1 MAGDDLSGALL
12 ASSITVISL
21 TTVFIGTRLWIR
33 SSLKTIGTDDY
44 LITAAWVFLTGLC
57 TCTILS
63 AKVGFGKHM
72 NEVSNQD
79 LQKFLRYTTGCS
91 ATFSIGIGCAKS
103 SFAVLYLRINPQPV
117 LRILNKCLIVFLA
130 MQAIEEALI
139 VILQCRPVM
148 AAYVVPRPAHAKC
161 LDLRVLWWC
170 TFVFNMCTDL
180 FLFIQ
185 PIPAMWR
192 LHLPVAKR
200 LGLIAMLSLG
210 LLVCVT
216 SIIRIIF
223 VTRIGPDAT
232 YEFAEPMIWSQVELA
247 SLVVCSTI
255 PCLRQV
261 IQKVPW
267 LNHAL
272 GLSSGRRSSNNYYG
286 WSGSKKTG
294 GSIPLKSYNQ
304 NHKDGY
310 LQSKSK
316 GNTAYG
322 LTSHAIGG
330 AHTKNDSTEEIF
342 PYKTDGNGAILV
354 TRPIFGRPVF
364 HAENA
369 SPAASP
375 RHLPAA
381 VSCAGHTA
389 RIASFP
395 RSLAQVLKL
404 LGVGDKQGLS
414 ASDNSTIEQA
424 ISVVESAL
432 TSAPNSSS
440 RNTTSHEHQVSNV
453 SPTVP
458 RSTEWA
464 QQNAQSE
471 ESPLA
476 LGSNDEQPHNL
487 HIVGPAVTSDNQVL
501 SDYLSSMP
509 SASRG
514 SRIIRPAIGTRSRP
528 VLFTTVQKR
537 PVGLDSNLSFAEER
551 LQLIEKILEHF
562 TSDLLDIYFDK
573 ANSCFPLLDEAHFR
587 KQYRENK
594 SAISPA
600 LLSGLYAHSITFW
613 NSSPILSRHRCPDGR
628 FIWNLATEA
637 AYSQIHRSPGISTIE
652 ALILNISGREV
663 TALIGNG
670 VLLASS
676 VAMAH
681 SLGLNHSP
689 ISWEIPQSEKN
700 LRMKIWWAL
709 LIHDKW
715 LSLSHGTPPLISP
728 TLNDVPQPLIENLC
742 GEGSSSEQALNASVY
757 IALVGLTE
765 VLDLHLRH
773 VHQFSLSDE
782 STDTTHLEL
791 ALNNWIETLSDEIR
805 RVVIRGNNLKI
816 PGAANL
822 RLSYLTVRLLLQRI
836 ELEAE
841 KRVRDTGDSRLLN
854 RYMQARRTAEDILIL
869 TQELQPEHLADC
881 WLPSSAFAF
890 STTVSFLLRCA
901 LETENSTAGLVQ
913 SSSLKIASDLLS
925 ALREHKEKHAWDL
938 GDICLAQHADVVE
951 KLRAMTPPED
961 PSVEEVLDFSSF
973 AMAES
978 SYLDQLFPSLW
989 DPLQNV
995 W

>member
-1 MAGDDLSGALL
+1 MPKTQVPLPVRGIFHLLSD
-12 ASSITVISL
+12 VP
-21 TTVFIGTRLWIR
+21 GTPH
-33 SSLKTIGTDDY
+33 G
-44 LITAAWVFLTGLC
+44 
-57 TCTILS
+57 
-63 AKVGFGKHM
+63 
-72 NEVSNQD
+72 
-79 LQKFLRYTTGCS
+79 
-91 ATFSIGIGCAKS
+91 
-103 SFAVLYLRINPQPV
+103 
-117 LRILNKCLIVFLA
+117 
-130 MQAIEEALI
+130 
-139 VILQCRPVM
+139 
-148 AAYVVPRPAHAKC
+148 
-161 LDLRVLWWC
+161 
-170 TFVFNMCTDL
+170 
-180 FLFIQ
+180 
-185 PIPAMWR
+185 
-192 LHLPVAKR
+192 LHLSHGVSFKFSNSSASET
-200 LGLIAMLSLG
+200 I
-210 LLVCVT
+210 
-216 SIIRIIF
+216 SI
-223 VTRIGPDAT
+223 
-232 YEFAEPMIWSQVELA
+232 
-247 SLVVCSTI
+247 
-255 PCLRQV
+255 
-261 IQKVPW
+261 
-267 LNHAL
+267 
-272 GLSSGRRSSNNYYG
+272 
-286 WSGSKKTG
+286 
-294 GSIPLKSYNQ
+294 
-304 NHKDGY
+304 
-310 LQSKSK
+310 
-316 GNTAYG
+316 
-322 LTSHAIGG
+322 
-330 AHTKNDSTEEIF
+330 
-342 PYKTDGNGAILV
+342 
-354 TRPIFGRPVF
+354 
-364 HAENA
+364 
-369 SPAASP
+369 
-375 RHLPAA
+375 
-381 VSCAGHTA
+381 
-389 RIASFP
+389 
-395 RSLAQVLKL
+395 
-404 LGVGDKQGLS
+404 
-414 ASDNSTIEQA
+414 SDNSTIEQPV
-424 ISVVESAL
+424 SVVESAP
-432 TSAPNSSS
+432 TSVPNSSS
-440 RNTTSHEHQVSNV
+440 RNTTSHENQVSSA
-453 SPTVP
+453 SPILP

-514 SRIIRPAIGTRSRP
+514 SQIIRPAIGNRSRP
-528 VLFTTVQKR
+528 VLFTAVQKR

-551 LQLIEKILEHF
+551 LQLIEKILEPF
-562 TSDLLDIYFDK
+562 TSDLIDVYFHK
-573 ANSCFPLLDEAHFR
+573 TNSCFPLLDEGHFR
-587 KQYRENK
+587 
-594 SAISPA
+594 
-600 LLSGLYAHSITFW
+600 
-613 NSSPILSRHRCPDGR
+613 
-628 FIWNLATEA
+628 
-637 AYSQIHRSPGISTIE
+637 
-652 ALILNISGREV
+652 GREV
-663 TALIGNG
+663 TSLIGNG

-728 TLNDVPQPLIENLC
+728 TLNDVPQPLVQDIC

-782 STDTTHLEL
+782 TTDTTHLEL
-791 ALNNWIETLSDEIR
+791 ALNNWIETLSDGIR

-961 PSVEEVLDFSSF
+961 PSAEEVLDFSSF

>member
-1 MAGDDLSGALL
+1 
-12 ASSITVISL
+12 
-21 TTVFIGTRLWIR
+21 
-33 SSLKTIGTDDY
+33 
-44 LITAAWVFLTGLC
+44 
-57 TCTILS
+57 
-63 AKVGFGKHM
+63 
-72 NEVSNQD
+72 
-79 LQKFLRYTTGCS
+79 
-91 ATFSIGIGCAKS
+91 
-103 SFAVLYLRINPQPV
+103 
-117 LRILNKCLIVFLA
+117 
-130 MQAIEEALI
+130 
-139 VILQCRPVM
+139 
-148 AAYVVPRPAHAKC
+148 
-161 LDLRVLWWC
+161 
-170 TFVFNMCTDL
+170 MCTDL

-200 LGLIAMLSLG
+200 LGLIAMLSLD
-210 LLVCVT
+210 LLVCAT
-216 SIIRIIF
+216 SIIRINF
-223 VTRIGPDAT
+223 VTRIGADAT
-232 YEFAEPMIWSQVELA
+232 YEFADPMIWSQVELA
-247 SLVVCSTI
+247 SLVICSTI

-294 GSIPLKSYNQ
+294 GSIPLRSYNQ

-310 LQSKSK
+310 LPSKSK
-316 GNTAYG
+316 GNTKYG

-330 AHTKNDSTEEIF
+330 AHTKNDRTEEIF
-342 PYKTDGNGAILV
+342 PHNTDGNGAILV
-354 TRPIFGRPVF
+354 PSSAGLYPMPKTQVPLPVRGIFHLLSDVPGTPHGLHLSHGVSF
-364 HAENA
+364 KFSNSSA
-369 SPAASP
+369 SETIS
-375 RHLPAA
+375 
-381 VSCAGHTA
+381 
-389 RIASFP
+389 I
-395 RSLAQVLKL
+395 
-404 LGVGDKQGLS
+404 
-414 ASDNSTIEQA
+414 SDNSTIEQPV
-424 ISVVESAL
+424 SVVESAP
-432 TSAPNSSS
+432 TSVPNSSS
-440 RNTTSHEHQVSNV
+440 RNTTSHENQVSNA
-453 SPTVP
+453 SPTLP
-458 RSTEWA
+458 RSTEWV

-514 SRIIRPAIGTRSRP
+514 SRIIRPAIGNRSRP
-528 VLFTTVQKR
+528 VLFTAVQKR

-551 LQLIEKILEHF
+551 LQLIEKILEPF
-562 TSDLLDIYFDK
+562 TTDLIDVYFHK
-573 ANSCFPLLDEAHFR
+573 TNSCFPLLDEGHFR

-652 ALILNISGREV
+652 ALILNIGGREV
-663 TALIGNG
+663 TSLIGNG

-728 TLNDVPQPLIENLC
+728 TLNDVPQPFVQDIC

-757 IALVGLTE
+757 IALVRLTE

-782 STDTTHLEL
+782 TTDTTHLEL
-791 ALNNWIETLSDEIR
+791 ALNNWIETLSDGIR

-961 PSVEEVLDFSSF
+961 PSAEEVLDFSSF

>member
-1 MAGDDLSGALL
+1 MND
-12 ASSITVISL
+12 
-21 TTVFIGTRLWIR
+21 R
-33 SSLKTIGTDDY
+33 
-44 LITAAWVFLTGLC
+44 TG
-57 TCTILS
+57 
-63 AKVGFGKHM
+63 
-72 NEVSNQD
+72 
-79 LQKFLRYTTGCS
+79 
-91 ATFSIGIGCAKS
+91 
-103 SFAVLYLRINPQPV
+103 
-117 LRILNKCLIVFLA
+117 
-130 MQAIEEALI
+130 
-139 VILQCRPVM
+139 
-148 AAYVVPRPAHAKC
+148 
-161 LDLRVLWWC
+161 
-170 TFVFNMCTDL
+170 
-180 FLFIQ
+180 
-185 PIPAMWR
+185 
-192 LHLPVAKR
+192 
-200 LGLIAMLSLG
+200 
-210 LLVCVT
+210 
-216 SIIRIIF
+216 
-223 VTRIGPDAT
+223 
-232 YEFAEPMIWSQVELA
+232 
-247 SLVVCSTI
+247 
-255 PCLRQV
+255 
-261 IQKVPW
+261 
-267 LNHAL
+267 
-272 GLSSGRRSSNNYYG
+272 
-286 WSGSKKTG
+286 
-294 GSIPLKSYNQ
+294 
-304 NHKDGY
+304 
-310 LQSKSK
+310 
-316 GNTAYG
+316 
-322 LTSHAIGG
+322 
-330 AHTKNDSTEEIF
+330 
-342 PYKTDGNGAILV
+342 
-354 TRPIFGRPVF
+354 PIFGRPVF

-404 LGVGDKQGLS
+404 LGVGDKQGCRQLEVP
-414 ASDNSTIEQA
+414 AV
-424 ISVVESAL
+424 SVVESAL

-528 VLFTTVQKR
+528 VLFTAVQKR

-562 TSDLLDIYFDK
+562 TSDLLDVYFNK

-816 PGAANL
+816 PGAASL

-901 LETENSTAGLVQ
+901 LETENSTTGLVQ

-961 PSVEEVLDFSSF
+961 PSAEEVLDFSSF

>member
-1 MAGDDLSGALL
+1 M
-12 ASSITVISL
+12 
-21 TTVFIGTRLWIR
+21 
-33 SSLKTIGTDDY
+33 
-44 LITAAWVFLTGLC
+44 
-57 TCTILS
+57 
-63 AKVGFGKHM
+63 
-72 NEVSNQD
+72 
-79 LQKFLRYTTGCS
+79 
-91 ATFSIGIGCAKS
+91 
-103 SFAVLYLRINPQPV
+103 P
-117 LRILNKCLIVFLA
+117 
-130 MQAIEEALI
+130 
-139 VILQCRPVM
+139 
-148 AAYVVPRPAHAKC
+148 
-161 LDLRVLWWC
+161 
-170 TFVFNMCTDL
+170 
-180 FLFIQ
+180 
-185 PIPAMWR
+185 
-192 LHLPVAKR
+192 
-200 LGLIAMLSLG
+200 
-210 LLVCVT
+210 
-216 SIIRIIF
+216 
-223 VTRIGPDAT
+223 
-232 YEFAEPMIWSQVELA
+232 
-247 SLVVCSTI
+247 
-255 PCLRQV
+255 
-261 IQKVPW
+261 
-267 LNHAL
+267 
-272 GLSSGRRSSNNYYG
+272 
-286 WSGSKKTG
+286 
-294 GSIPLKSYNQ
+294 
-304 NHKDGY
+304 
-310 LQSKSK
+310 
-316 GNTAYG
+316 
-322 LTSHAIGG
+322 
-330 AHTKNDSTEEIF
+330 
-342 PYKTDGNGAILV
+342 
-354 TRPIFGRPVF
+354 
-364 HAENA
+364 
-369 SPAASP
+369 
-375 RHLPAA
+375 
-381 VSCAGHTA
+381 
-389 RIASFP
+389 
-395 RSLAQVLKL
+395 
-404 LGVGDKQGLS
+404 
-414 ASDNSTIEQA
+414 
-424 ISVVESAL
+424 VVESAL
-432 TSAPNSSS
+432 TSAPNNSS
-440 RNTTSHEHQVSNV
+440 RNTTSHENQASNI

-458 RSTEWA
+458 RSTEWV
-464 QQNAQSE
+464 QQNPQSE

-514 SRIIRPAIGTRSRP
+514 SRIIRPAIGNRSRP
-528 VLFTTVQKR
+528 VLFTAVQKR

-551 LQLIEKILEHF
+551 LQLIEKILEPF
-562 TSDLLDIYFDK
+562 TSDLVDVYFHK
-573 ANSCFPLLDEAHFR
+573 ANSCFPLLDEGHFR

-594 SAISPA
+594 YAISPA

-613 NSSPILSRHRCPDGR
+613 NSSPILSRHRRPDGR

-652 ALILNISGREV
+652 ALILNIGGREV

-728 TLNDVPQPLIENLC
+728 TLNDVPQPLVETLC
-742 GEGSSSEQALNASVY
+742 GEGSFPEQALNASVY
-757 IALVGLTE
+757 IAL
-765 VLDLHLRH
+765 
-773 VHQFSLSDE
+773 
-782 STDTTHLEL
+782 
-791 ALNNWIETLSDEIR
+791 IETLSDEIR

-854 RYMQARRTAEDILIL
+854 RYMQARRTSEDILIL

-925 ALREHKEKHAWDL
+925 ALRQHKEKHAWDL
-938 GDICLAQHADVVE
+938 GDICLAQHVDVVE

-961 PSVEEVLDFSSF
+961 PSAEEVLDFSSF
-973 AMAES
+973 AMAEA

>member
-1 MAGDDLSGALL
+1 MEQGTSNERPYRSHLRPACIPCRKRKSRCQSE
-12 ASSITVISL
+12 ASSSCCLMCRAHRTECIFPTESRSSSQTPRRRRQTRLSTTRNSRQISL
-21 TTVFIGTRLWIR
+21 
-33 SSLKTIGTDDY
+33 
-44 LITAAWVFLTGLC
+44 A
-57 TCTILS
+57 
-63 AKVGFGKHM
+63 
-72 NEVSNQD
+72 
-79 LQKFLRYTTGCS
+79 
-91 ATFSIGIGCAKS
+91 
-103 SFAVLYLRINPQPV
+103 P
-117 LRILNKCLIVFLA
+117 
-130 MQAIEEALI
+130 
-139 VILQCRPVM
+139 
-148 AAYVVPRPAHAKC
+148 
-161 LDLRVLWWC
+161 
-170 TFVFNMCTDL
+170 
-180 FLFIQ
+180 
-185 PIPAMWR
+185 
-192 LHLPVAKR
+192 
-200 LGLIAMLSLG
+200 
-210 LLVCVT
+210 
-216 SIIRIIF
+216 
-223 VTRIGPDAT
+223 GP
-232 YEFAEPMIWSQVELA
+232 P
-247 SLVVCSTI
+247 
-255 PCLRQV
+255 
-261 IQKVPW
+261 
-267 LNHAL
+267 
-272 GLSSGRRSSNNYYG
+272 
-286 WSGSKKTG
+286 
-294 GSIPLKSYNQ
+294 
-304 NHKDGY
+304 
-310 LQSKSK
+310 
-316 GNTAYG
+316 
-322 LTSHAIGG
+322 
-330 AHTKNDSTEEIF
+330 
-342 PYKTDGNGAILV
+342 
-354 TRPIFGRPVF
+354 
-364 HAENA
+364 
-369 SPAASP
+369 
-375 RHLPAA
+375 A
-381 VSCAGHTA
+381 VS
-389 RIASFP
+389 I
-395 RSLAQVLKL
+395 
-404 LGVGDKQGLS
+404 
-414 ASDNSTIEQA
+414 SDNSTIGQPVL
-424 ISVVESAL
+424 VVESAL
-432 TSAPNSSS
+432 TSAPNHSS
-440 RNTTSHEHQVSNV
+440 RNNTSHENQASNV
-453 SPTVP
+453 SPTVS
-458 RSTEWA
+458 RSTEWV
-464 QQNAQSE
+464 QQNPQSE

-514 SRIIRPAIGTRSRP
+514 SRIIRPAIGNRSRP
-528 VLFTTVQKR
+528 VLFTAVQKR

-551 LQLIEKILEHF
+551 LQLIEKILEPF
-562 TSDLLDIYFDK
+562 TSDLVDVYFHK
-573 ANSCFPLLDEAHFR
+573 ANSCFPLLDEGHFR

-613 NSSPILSRHRCPDGR
+613 NSSPILSRHRRPDGR

-652 ALILNISGREV
+652 ALILNIGGREV

-715 LSLSHGTPPLISP
+715 LSLSHGTPPLISS
-728 TLNDVPQPLIENLC
+728 TLNDVPQPLVETLC

-757 IALVGLTE
+757 IALIGLTE

-854 RYMQARRTAEDILIL
+854 RYMQARRTSEDILIL

-901 LETENSTAGLVQ
+901 LETENSTVGLVQ

-938 GDICLAQHADVVE
+938 GDICLAQHVDVVE

-961 PSVEEVLDFSSF
+961 PSAEEVLDFSSF
-973 AMAES
+973 AMAEA

>member
-1 MAGDDLSGALL
+1 
-12 ASSITVISL
+12 
-21 TTVFIGTRLWIR
+21 
-33 SSLKTIGTDDY
+33 
-44 LITAAWVFLTGLC
+44 
-57 TCTILS
+57 
-63 AKVGFGKHM
+63 
-72 NEVSNQD
+72 
-79 LQKFLRYTTGCS
+79 
-91 ATFSIGIGCAKS
+91 
-103 SFAVLYLRINPQPV
+103 
-117 LRILNKCLIVFLA
+117 
-130 MQAIEEALI
+130 
-139 VILQCRPVM
+139 
-148 AAYVVPRPAHAKC
+148 
-161 LDLRVLWWC
+161 
-170 TFVFNMCTDL
+170 MCTDL

-232 YEFAEPMIWSQVELA
+232 YEFAEPMIWSQVEFA
-247 SLVVCSTI
+247 SLIVCSTI

-272 GLSSGRRSSNNYYG
+272 GLSSGRRSSNHHYG

-294 GSIPLKSYNQ
+294 GSVPLKSYNQ
-304 NHKDGY
+304 GHQDGY
-310 LQSKSK
+310 LASKSK
-316 GNTAYG
+316 GNTTYG
-322 LTSHAIGG
+322 LTSHAIGS

-342 PYKTDGNGAILV
+342 PHKTDGNGAIL
-354 TRPIFGRPVF
+354 I
-364 HAENA
+364 
-369 SPAASP
+369 
-375 RHLPAA
+375 
-381 VSCAGHTA
+381 
-389 RIASFP
+389 
-395 RSLAQVLKL
+395 SLAPVPA
-404 LGVGDKQGLS
+404 VVS
-414 ASDNSTIEQA
+414 IPDNSTIDQRV
-424 ISVVESAL
+424 SVVESAL
-432 TSAPNSSS
+432 NSVPNSSS
-440 RNTTSHEHQVSNV
+440 RNTTSHENQASNV

-458 RSTEWA
+458 TSTEWT

-514 SRIIRPAIGTRSRP
+514 SRIIRPAIGNRSRP
-528 VLFTTVQKR
+528 VLFTAVQKR
-537 PVGLDSNLSFAEER
+537 PVGLDSNLTFAEER
-551 LQLIEKILEHF
+551 LQLIEKILEPF
-562 TSDLLDIYFDK
+562 ASDLVDVYFHK

-652 ALILNISGREV
+652 ALILNIGGREV

-676 VAMAH
+676 VSMAH

-728 TLNDVPQPLIENLC
+728 TLNDVPQPLVEHLC
-742 GEGSSSEQALNASVY
+742 GEGNSSEQVLNASVY

-805 RVVIRGNNLKI
+805 RVVIRGNNLTI

-925 ALREHKEKHAWDL
+925 ALSEHKEKNAWDL

-961 PSVEEVLDFSSF
+961 SSAEEVLDFSSF

>member
-1 MAGDDLSGALL
+1 
-12 ASSITVISL
+12 
-21 TTVFIGTRLWIR
+21 
-33 SSLKTIGTDDY
+33 
-44 LITAAWVFLTGLC
+44 
-57 TCTILS
+57 
-63 AKVGFGKHM
+63 M
-72 NEVSNQD
+72 NVVSNQD
-79 LQKFLRYTTGCS
+79 LEKFLRYTTGCS
-91 ATFSIGIGCAKS
+91 ATFSFGIGCAKS
-103 SFAVLYLRINPQPV
+103 SFAVLYLRINPQPI

-139 VILQCRPVM
+139 VIFQCRPVM
-148 AAYVVPRPAHAKC
+148 AAYIVPRPANAKC

-210 LLVCVT
+210 LLVCVI
-216 SIIRIIF
+216 SIIRIVF

-272 GLSSGRRSSNNYYG
+272 GLSSGRRSSNKYYG
-286 WSGSKKTG
+286 WSDSKKTG

-310 LQSKSK
+310 LQSKLK
-316 GNTAYG
+316 GNASYG

-330 AHTKNDSTEEIF
+330 AHTRNESTEEIF
-342 PYKTDGNGAILV
+342 PHKTDGNGTILV
-354 TRPIFGRPVF
+354 THELTRDVESHNSSAAPSTARPTFGRPVF
-364 HAENA
+364 HVENEN
-369 SPAASP
+369 PAASP
-375 RHLPAA
+375 RHLPTAA
-381 VSCAGHTA
+381 SCAGHTA
-389 RIASFP
+389 RIVSFP
-395 RSLAQVLKL
+395 RSLVQVLKP
-404 LGVGDKQGLS
+404 LGAGDKQGCRQLE
-414 ASDNSTIEQA
+414 IPPVP
-424 ISVVESAL
+424 VVESAL
-432 TSAPNSSS
+432 TSAPINSS
-440 RNTTSHEHQVSNV
+440 RNTTSRENQARNV

-458 RSTEWA
+458 ISTECV
-464 QQNAQSE
+464 QQNPQSE

-509 SASRG
+509 NASRG
-514 SRIIRPAIGTRSRP
+514 SRIIRPAIGNRSRP
-528 VLFTTVQKR
+528 VLFTAVQKR

-551 LQLIEKILEHF
+551 LQLIEKILEPF
-562 TSDLLDIYFDK
+562 TSDLVDVYFHK
-573 ANSCFPLLDEAHFR
+573 ANSCFPLLDEGHFR

-613 NSSPILSRHRCPDGR
+613 NSSPILSRHRCPDSR

-652 ALILNISGREV
+652 ALILNIGGREV

-728 TLNDVPQPLIENLC
+728 TLNDVPQPLVEHLC

-791 ALNNWIETLSDEIR
+791 ALNNWIETLSDDIR

-841 KRVRDTGDSRLLN
+841 KRVRGTGDSRLLN

-938 GDICLAQHADVVE
+938 GDICLAQHVDVVE
-951 KLRAMTPPED
+951 KLRAMTPPKD
-961 PSVEEVLDFSSF
+961 SSAEEVLDFSSF
-973 AMAES
+973 AMAEP

>member
-1 MAGDDLSGALL
+1 MS
-12 ASSITVISL
+12 
-21 TTVFIGTRLWIR
+21 
-33 SSLKTIGTDDY
+33 
-44 LITAAWVFLTGLC
+44 
-57 TCTILS
+57 
-63 AKVGFGKHM
+63 
-72 NEVSNQD
+72 
-79 LQKFLRYTTGCS
+79 
-91 ATFSIGIGCAKS
+91 
-103 SFAVLYLRINPQPV
+103 
-117 LRILNKCLIVFLA
+117 
-130 MQAIEEALI
+130 
-139 VILQCRPVM
+139 
-148 AAYVVPRPAHAKC
+148 
-161 LDLRVLWWC
+161 
-170 TFVFNMCTDL
+170 
-180 FLFIQ
+180 
-185 PIPAMWR
+185 
-192 LHLPVAKR
+192 
-200 LGLIAMLSLG
+200 SLG

-216 SIIRIIF
+216 SIIRITF

-232 YEFAEPMIWSQVELA
+232 YEFAEPMIWSQV
-247 SLVVCSTI
+247 
-255 PCLRQV
+255 

-272 GLSSGRRSSNNYYG
+272 GLSGGRRSSNNYYG

-294 GSIPLKSYNQ
+294 GSIPLKSYRRS
-304 NHKDGY
+304 HKDGY
-310 LQSKSK
+310 LPSKSK
-316 GNTAYG
+316 GNAAYG
-322 LTSHAIGG
+322 LTSQAIGG
-330 AHTKNDSTEEIF
+330 AHTKNESTEEIL
-342 PYKTDGNGAILV
+342 PHKIDGNGAILRDIIHSGCQIPEWNRELLMNGR
-354 TRPIFGRPVF
+354 TGLIFGRPVF

-375 RHLPAA
+375 RHLLAV

-404 LGVGDKQGLS
+404 LGIGDKQGCRQLE
-414 ASDNSTIEQA
+414 IP
-424 ISVVESAL
+424 VGL
-432 TSAPNSSS
+432 S
-440 RNTTSHEHQVSNV
+440 RNTTSHENQASKV
-453 SPTVP
+453 SPTAP
-458 RSTEWA
+458 RSTEWV

-471 ESPLA
+471 DSPLA

-501 SDYLSSMP
+501 SDYLSSIP

-514 SRIIRPAIGTRSRP
+514 SRIIRPAIGNRSRP
-528 VLFTTVQKR
+528 VLFTAVQKR
-537 PVGLDSNLSFAEER
+537 PVGLDSNLTFAEER
-551 LQLIEKILEHF
+551 LQLIEKILEPF
-562 TSDLLDIYFDK
+562 TSDLVDVYFHK

-613 NSSPILSRHRCPDGR
+613 NSSPVLSRHRCPDGR

-652 ALILNISGREV
+652 ALILNIGGREV

-676 VAMAH
+676 VSMAH

-728 TLNDVPQPLIENLC
+728 TLNDVPQPLVEHLC
-742 GEGSSSEQALNASVY
+742 GEGNSSEQVLNASVY

-805 RVVIRGNNLKI
+805 RVVIRGNNLTI

-925 ALREHKEKHAWDL
+925 ALREHKEKNAWDL

-961 PSVEEVLDFSSF
+961 SSAEEVMDFSSF

>member
-1 MAGDDLSGALL
+1 MQQGTSNERPYRSHLRPACIPCRKRKSRCQSE
-12 ASSITVISL
+12 ASSSYCLMCRAHRTDCIFPTESHSSSQTPRRRRQARLLTTRNPRQISL
-21 TTVFIGTRLWIR
+21 APGPP
-33 SSLKTIGTDDY
+33 
-44 LITAAWVFLTGLC
+44 A
-57 TCTILS
+57 
-63 AKVGFGKHM
+63 
-72 NEVSNQD
+72 VSN
-79 LQKFLRYTTGCS
+79 
-91 ATFSIGIGCAKS
+91 
-103 SFAVLYLRINPQPV
+103 
-117 LRILNKCLIVFLA
+117 
-130 MQAIEEALI
+130 
-139 VILQCRPVM
+139 
-148 AAYVVPRPAHAKC
+148 
-161 LDLRVLWWC
+161 
-170 TFVFNMCTDL
+170 
-180 FLFIQ
+180 
-185 PIPAMWR
+185 
-192 LHLPVAKR
+192 
-200 LGLIAMLSLG
+200 
-210 LLVCVT
+210 
-216 SIIRIIF
+216 
-223 VTRIGPDAT
+223 
-232 YEFAEPMIWSQVELA
+232 
-247 SLVVCSTI
+247 
-255 PCLRQV
+255 
-261 IQKVPW
+261 
-267 LNHAL
+267 
-272 GLSSGRRSSNNYYG
+272 
-286 WSGSKKTG
+286 
-294 GSIPLKSYNQ
+294 
-304 NHKDGY
+304 
-310 LQSKSK
+310 
-316 GNTAYG
+316 
-322 LTSHAIGG
+322 
-330 AHTKNDSTEEIF
+330 
-342 PYKTDGNGAILV
+342 
-354 TRPIFGRPVF
+354 
-364 HAENA
+364 
-369 SPAASP
+369 
-375 RHLPAA
+375 
-381 VSCAGHTA
+381 
-389 RIASFP
+389 
-395 RSLAQVLKL
+395 
-404 LGVGDKQGLS
+404 
-414 ASDNSTIEQA
+414 SDNSTIEQA
-424 ISVVESAL
+424 VSVVESAL
-432 TSAPNSSS
+432 TSAPNSSP

-501 SDYLSSMP
+501 SDYLSSIP
-509 SASRG
+509 SASKG
-514 SRIIRPAIGTRSRP
+514 SRIIRPAIGNRSRP
-528 VLFTTVQKR
+528 VLFTAVQKR

-551 LQLIEKILEHF
+551 LQLIEKILEPF
-562 TSDLLDIYFDK
+562 TSDLLDVYFDK

-613 NSSPILSRHRCPDGR
+613 NSSPILSRHRRPDGR

-652 ALILNISGREV
+652 ALILNIGGREV

-728 TLNDVPQPLIENLC
+728 TLNDVPQPLVENLC

-925 ALREHKEKHAWDL
+925 ALHEHKEKHAWDL
-938 GDICLAQHADVVE
+938 GDICLAQHTDVVE

-961 PSVEEVLDFSSF
+961 PSAEEALDFSSF
-973 AMAES
+973 AMVES

>member
-1 MAGDDLSGALL
+1 MQCLTNILRD
-12 ASSITVISL
+12 SSESV
-21 TTVFIGTRLWIR
+21 
-33 SSLKTIGTDDY
+33 
-44 LITAAWVFLTGLC
+44 
-57 TCTILS
+57 
-63 AKVGFGKHM
+63 
-72 NEVSNQD
+72 
-79 LQKFLRYTTGCS
+79 YTTGCS
-91 ATFSIGIGCAKS
+91 ATFSLGIGCAKS

-117 LRILNKCLIVFLA
+117 LRILNKCLLVFLA

-139 VILQCRPVM
+139 VIFQCRPVM

-216 SIIRIIF
+216 SIIRITF

-232 YEFAEPMIWSQVELA
+232 CHSKGPLA
-247 SLVVCSTI
+247 Q
-255 PCLRQV
+255 PCLE
-261 IQKVPW
+261 
-267 LNHAL
+267 
-272 GLSSGRRSSNNYYG
+272 LSSGRRSSNNYYG
-286 WSGSKKTG
+286 WSGCKKTG
-294 GSIPLKSYNQ
+294 GSIALKSYGQ

-316 GNTAYG
+316 GTAAYG

-342 PYKTDGNGAILV
+342 PHKTDGNGAILV
-354 TRPIFGRPVF
+354 THEMTRDVELHNSSAEPSIAHVDDCEIGFPRGSKPLINISFSTLRGKYSTFNLQLDIIHSDYQIPKWNRELLMNGRIGLIFGRPVF

-369 SPAASP
+369 SPAASL
-375 RHLPAA
+375 RHLLAA

-389 RIASFP
+389 QIASFP

-404 LGVGDKQGLS
+404 LGVGDKKGCRQLE
-414 ASDNSTIEQA
+414 IPRV
-424 ISVVESAL
+424 SVVESAL
-432 TSAPNSSS
+432 NSVPNSSS
-440 RNTTSHEHQVSNV
+440 RNTTSHENQASNV
-453 SPTVP
+453 SPTAP
-458 RSTEWA
+458 KSTELT

-514 SRIIRPAIGTRSRP
+514 SRIIRPAIGNRSRP
-528 VLFTTVQKR
+528 VLFTAVQKR
-537 PVGLDSNLSFAEER
+537 PVGLDSNLTFAEER
-551 LQLIEKILEHF
+551 LQLIEKILEPF
-562 TSDLLDIYFDK
+562 TSDLVDVYFHK

-613 NSSPILSRHRCPDGR
+613 NSSPVLSRHRCPDGR

-652 ALILNISGREV
+652 ALILNIGGREV

-676 VAMAH
+676 VSMAH

-728 TLNDVPQPLIENLC
+728 TLNDVPQPLVEHLC
-742 GEGSSSEQALNASVY
+742 GEGNSSEQVLNASVY

-805 RVVIRGNNLKI
+805 RVVIRGNNLTI

-913 SSSLKIASDLLS
+913 SSSLKIASELLS
-925 ALREHKEKHAWDL
+925 ALSEHKEKSAWDL

-951 KLRAMTPPED
+951 KLRAMTPPGD
-961 PSVEEVLDFSSF
+961 SSAEEVLDFSSF